1 MELIKIYNGS
11 LVNARELHEF
21 LEVKTIFANWI
32 KRMLEYGFEESKD
45 YFTISKKENRQ
56 ILKEYY
62 LTVGAAKEI
71 AMLQRSEKGKEARRY
86 FIKCEE
92 TLQELRHDKRF
103 EAFLKLETTKEKLRQ
118 NILNIGGTDNDFL
131 QIDLS
136 GRKVLFNGHLVEDE
150 ELHTIL
156 LKGRDFATDLT
167 NLEFHRKDIGLD
179 EAEQLN
185 KMNHQEVREMVERG
199 AGKAPEELPREE
211 KIKKLGE

>member
-21 LEVKTIFANWI
+21 LGVKSIFANWI
-32 KRMLEYGFEESKD
+32 KRMLDYGFEESKD

-56 ILKEYY
+56 ILKEFY

-92 TLQELRHDKRF
+92 TLQELKHDKRF

-118 NILNIGGTDNDFL
+118 NILDIGGTNDDFL

-136 GRKVLFNGHLVEDE
+136 GRKVLFNGHLIEDE

-185 KMNHQEVREMVERG
+185 KVNHQEVREMVERG
-199 AGKAPEELPREE
+199 AGKPPEELPKQE
-211 KIKKLGE
+211 KIKKLGK